1 MANNQP
7 IIFNIQYTPYRLP
20 KNASDKEIAAHSA
33 ERAFYD
39 MSGGNN
45 VYKYITTETKQKRN
59 ISALEY
65 LEKNS
70 GVFNQNGLISA
81 SEIKEMR
88 KRAKANEGNIWH
100 GFISFNKEESYN
112 IDSPEKCVRLI
123 KATFPTFLKESH
135 LNAENI
141 DLMCSLHLDR
151 PEHLHIHFVFW
162 EKEPKV
168 KSKDGTL
175 KYRARGKISEQALDN
190 MFVRLG
196 LFIDD
201 NKSNLYKTR
210 DGAIQRLKGMTAVKT
225 AMTSD
230 QEIRKKVIALAKK
243 LPTTGR
249 LGYDSKNM
257 ESLRGEVD
265 NIVNLMLD
273 YDGKARRAD
282 LSFYKALEEKRQT
295 ISNICGNNYMFSDKN
310 IPIEEIENN
319 LPKYH
324 YKIDEKNIKIIE
336 SIEAD
341 YKRRQGNL
349 VIGLAK
355 FIKPEY
361 YERKE
366 GKNYKTN
373 DKKLKKRIGI
383 SRTKIKRRLG
393 KFFLT
398 FGSESELLERDFSHR
413 LQDIEREIEM
423 ERARANG
430 ESLEKFNEENYRY

>member
-1 MANNQP
+1 M
-7 IIFNIQYTPYRLP
+7 
-20 KNASDKEIAAHSA
+20 
-33 ERAFYD
+33 
-39 MSGGNN
+39 
-45 VYKYITTETKQKRN
+45 
-59 ISALEY
+59 
-65 LEKNS
+65 
-70 GVFNQNGLISA
+70 
-81 SEIKEMR
+81 
-88 KRAKANEGNIWH
+88 
-100 GFISFNKEESYN
+100 
-112 IDSPEKCVRLI
+112 
-123 KATFPTFLKESH
+123 
-135 LNAENI
+135 NAENI

-210 DGAIQRLKGMTAVKT
+210 DGAIQRLKGMTAVKI

-282 LSFYKALEEKRQT
+282 LSFYKALEEKRQK
-295 ISNICGNNYMFSDKN
+295 ISNICGNDYRFSDKN

-383 SRTKIKRRLG
+383 SRSKIKRRLD

-423 ERARANG
+423 ERARTNG

>member
-20 KNASDKEIAAHSA
+20 KNASNKDIAAHA
-33 ERAFYD
+33 EARSFYD
-39 MSGGNN
+39 LSGGNN
-45 VYKYITTETKQKRN
+45 LYKYITTKSKQEGEKT
-59 ISALEY
+59 ALEY
-65 LEKNS
+65 LQKNS
-70 GVFNQNGLISA
+70 GVFNQNGLIPA

-100 GFISFNKEESYN
+100 GFISFNKEESYK
-112 IDSPEKCVRLI
+112 IDSPEKCIRLVKNI
-123 KATFPTFLKESH
+123 FPTFLKDAH
-135 LNAENI
+135 LNSENI

-151 PEHLHIHFVFW
+151 PEHLHIHFIFW
-162 EKEPKV
+162 EKEPKI
-168 KSKDGTL
+168 KGKDGTL
-175 KYRARGKISEQALDN
+175 KYRSRGKISEKAIDN

-196 LFIDD
+196 LFVDD
-201 NKSNLYKTR
+201 EKSNLYKTR
-210 DGAIQRLKGMTAVKT
+210 DGAIQRLKGMTAIKT

-295 ISNICGNNYMFSDKN
+295 ISNICGNNYMFSDEN
-310 IPIEEIENN
+310 IPIEDIENN

-366 GKNYKTN
+366 GKKYKPS
-373 DKKLKKRIGI
+373 DRKLRKSLSISKK
-383 SRTKIKRRLG
+383 KINCRLD